1 VGDWGFG
8 EKQAKVVPVVNSS
21 ASPQGVQ
28 KLPWV
33 LAAPSCVLP
42 AGVAENCA
50 FLAPD
55 YDEIA
60 LAFFETEACL
70 AYTGKELPPGL
81 AHLPV
86 SWHMHLPLD
95 LPWGAGVGRVA
106 EVVLELRRRVEHLA
120 PGAFVL
126 HPPREPR
133 QLAELAQ
140 LLETVGLP
148 PQSLLVENIQGRD
161 LALHWPVI
169 KAEGLGV
176 CLDLGHMLVHGQ
188 EDFLDLP
195 GLFPRLRM
203 VHLNAPD
210 PQKPARHASLSL
222 LDERGQALMLR
233 LLAGLAPG
241 RVVVLELFNSDAL
254 SGSLRCLRDAVFAD
268 AGFGAF
274 RNADLEDGA

>member
-1 VGDWGFG
+1 
-8 EKQAKVVPVVNSS
+8 
-21 ASPQGVQ
+21 
-28 KLPWV
+28 
-33 LAAPSCVLP
+33 
-42 AGVAENCA
+42 VAENCA

-70 AYTGKELPPGL
+70 AYTGEELPPGL

-106 EVVLELRRRVEHLA
+106 EVVLALRGRAEHLA
-120 PGAFVL
+120 PSAFVL
-126 HPPREPR
+126 HPPQEPV
-133 QLAELAQ
+133 QLAELAR
-140 LLETVGLP
+140 LLEKGGLP
-148 PQSLLVENIQGRD
+148 PESLLVENIQGRD

-169 KAEGLGV
+169 EAEGLGV

-195 GLFPRLRM
+195 GLLPRLRM

-210 PQKPARHASLSL
+210 PRKPARHASLSL
-222 LDERGQALMLR
+222 LDARGQALMLR
-233 LLAGLAPG
+233 LLEGLAPG
-241 RVVVLELFNSDAL
+241 GVVVLELFNPEAL
-254 SGSLRCLRDAVFAD
+254 ADSLRRLREAVCAD
-268 AGFGAF
+268 AGLGAF
-274 RNADLEDGA
+274 RNANLEADA

>member
-1 VGDWGFG
+1 M
-8 EKQAKVVPVVNSS
+8 
-21 ASPQGVQ
+21 
-28 KLPWV
+28 

-42 AGVAENCA
+42 TGVAENCA

-70 AYTGKELPPGL
+70 AYTWEDVPL
-81 AHLPV
+81 ALAQLPV

-95 LPWGAGVGRVA
+95 LPWEAGARRVA
-106 EVVLELRRRVEHLA
+106 EVVLELRQRAEHLS

-126 HPPREPR
+126 HPPQEPGE
-133 QLAELAQ
+133 LAELAR
-140 LLETVGLP
+140 LLDQGGLP
-148 PQSLLVENIQGRD
+148 PESLLVENIQGRD

-188 EDFLDLP
+188 EDFFDLP
-195 GLFPRLRM
+195 ELFPRLRM

-210 PQKPARHASLSL
+210 PRKPARHASLSL
-222 LDERGQALMLR
+222 LDARGRALMRR
-233 LLAGLAPG
+233 LLEGLAPG
-241 RVVVLELFNSDAL
+241 GVVVLELFNPDAL
-254 SGSLRCLRDAVFAD
+254 SDSLRCLREVVFAKTSLGAELEAD
-268 AGFGAF
+268 A
-274 RNADLEDGA
+274 